1 MADLKFNNVTPT
13 TGSLKVGSNDVSK
26 VYLGST
32 QVWPI
37 TLVTDPNS
45 GIYGN
50 FMGLADDT
58 QSGTANIYSQTK
70 ISSFNSGNLQQ
81 NRVATS
87 LITDSTYNV
96 FRFTAKVNSGNFTM
110 NSVQIFAYS
119 DSARTTLVT
128 QTSLWNGPATMTGTY
143 QDPWGSLTLSTPGTY
158 FLKVSFNLTTT
169 GSGNQQ
175 GYQITLT

>member
-37 TLVTDPNS
+37 TLVTDPNT
-45 GIYGN
+45 GIYGT
-50 FMGLADDT
+50 FTHLPDDT
-58 QSGTANIYSQTK
+58 QSGTANVYSQTNQT
-70 ISSFNSGNLQQ
+70 SFNSIVSQ

-87 LITDSTYNV
+87 LITDSTFNV
-96 FRFTAKVNSGNFTM
+96 FRFKTKVNNGNLTM

-158 FLKVSFNLTTT
+158 FLKISFNLTAT

-175 GYQITLT
+175 GYQLTLT